1 MRLSR
6 RSGKGDIMF
15 EIEIRDGLLHIGGY
29 VNAVGRDSKPIF
41 SKKRGRCVEQVTP
54 GAFSSSLA
62 DGHEVFMKLNHEK
75 VIATTADGSLELR
88 EDNIGLKAQAT
99 VSDEE
104 VITMA
109 EKGLLKA
116 WSFGF
121 EAIDDDMEERSGQLP
136 RRHLNRIKLNEVS
149 VLSKSPAYEGT
160 LVELRDGDACEPKDT
175 DGTADKPAKDEP
187 AKDEPDETAAK
198 LAEIRTFIALE
209 EIGELIRQ
217 GEAEYRAYRDRE
229 EAQAFIDA
237 AEAQQWIDEQ
247 EEEERYNPYHNP
259 SNGQFTTAGGGGMGG
274 ILVVPKNGKR
284 YYAQLNKGY
293 SDEDI
298 DDMYKAEM
306 AKKQAQ
312 TTPEQTSTNAKL
324 IDNMNEAQLDIEIE
338 KTKSDIDR
346 YQAIMDKNSGGTSYD
361 QSMRESFPLGVG
373 GSGWNDT
380 RRRQFERNNEKSLKM
395 AKEYTDAYDKK
406 QDAQIRLKNLESAK
420 EKVSGTGK
428 TLNEIKAQRKAEMS
442 KSLKWEKNGKTIKS
456 GDYSIKTVA
465 SGFYSI
471 YKGNKQI
478 GFANKQSDAKAYVT
492 AYMGKEKR
500 SLDDGF
506 G

>member
-1 MRLSR
+1 
-6 RSGKGDIMF
+6 MF

-160 LVELRDGDACEPKDT
+160 LVELRDGDSCEPEDT
-175 DGTADKPAKDEP
+175 DGTADEPAKEEP

-247 EEEERYNPYHNP
+247 EEEERYNHYHDP
-259 SNGQFTTAGGGGMGG
+259 TNGQFASGKGGGVGLYYSMGKGKGAIVGESSPWQPKKKREGLFAVSDLKVGDVISYKVFDPESQEEKATEWTKTKVEG
-274 ILVVPKNGKR
+274 IGTWKSKLYQGIIVENIKVGEK
-284 YYAQLNKGY
+284 
-293 SDEDI
+293 
-298 DDMYKAEM
+298 
-306 AKKQAQ
+306 
-312 TTPEQTSTNAKL
+312 TTKITGL
-324 IDNMNEAQLDIEIE
+324 IDNGFSRLGRNYGKSYSRYTKVFKNNDIIRVYPNEE
-338 KTKSDIDR
+338 
-346 YQAIMDKNSGGTSYD
+346 GTYHL
-361 QSMRESFPLGVG
+361 P
-373 GSGWNDT
+373 
-380 RRRQFERNNEKSLKM
+380 
-395 AKEYTDAYDKK
+395 
-406 QDAQIRLKNLESAK
+406 SANT
-420 EKVSGTGK
+420 EV
-428 TLNEIKAQRKAEMS
+428 R
-442 KSLKWEKNGKTIKS
+442 
-456 GDYSIKTVA
+456 DYSED
-465 SGFYSI
+465 F
-471 YKGNKQI
+471 
-478 GFANKQSDAKAYVT
+478 
-492 AYMGKEKR
+492 
-500 SLDDGF
+500 L
-506 G
+506 

>member
-1 MRLSR
+1 
-6 RSGKGDIMF
+6 MF

-160 LVELRDGDACEPKDT
+160 LVELRDGDACEPENT
-175 DGTADKPAKDEP
+175 DGTVDEP
-187 AKDEPDETAAK
+187 AKEEPAKEEPDETAAK
-198 LAEIRTFIALE
+198 LAEIRTFIALAE
-209 EIGELIRQ
+209 AEELIRQ

-237 AEAQQWIDEQ
+237 AEAQQWIDER
-247 EEEERYNPYHNP
+247 EEEERYNHYHDP
-259 SNGQFTTAGGGGMGG
+259 TNGQFASGAGGGVGLYYSMGKG
-274 ILVVPKNGKR
+274 KGAIVGESSKLDPHVSLARMNVSDDIKDFSDRELNG
-284 YYAQLNKGY
+284 YVGY
-293 SDEDI
+293 LEGRIETELQSERKIKEMQKDLED
-298 DDMYKAEM
+298 
-306 AKKQAQ
+306 
-312 TTPEQTSTNAKL
+312 
-324 IDNMNEAQLDIEIE
+324 
-338 KTKSDIDR
+338 
-346 YQAIMDKNSGGTSYD
+346 
-361 QSMRESFPLGVG
+361 
-373 GSGWNDT
+373 
-380 RRRQFERNNEKSLKM
+380 
-395 AKEYTDAYDKK
+395 
-406 QDAQIRLKNLESAK
+406 
-420 EKVSGTGK
+420 
-428 TLNEIKAQRKAEMS
+428 
-442 KSLKWEKNGKTIKS
+442 WEKNGEKLKKVEEIAVKN
-456 GDYSIKTVA
+456 GY
-465 SGFYSI
+465 
-471 YKGNKQI
+471 
-478 GFANKQSDAKAYVT
+478 KQSAVFFSDAEYDANDRKYKRAFLEVFTADEKARYDELERKYSGRT
-492 AYMGKEKR
+492 NQLYSSKEIDTSRYRKAADIYSNKLKETNNEIIR
-500 SLDDGF
+500 RNNYG
-506 G
+506 

>member
-6 RSGKGDIMF
+6 RSEKGDIMF

-160 LVELRDGDACEPKDT
+160 LVELRDGDACEPEDT
-175 DGTADKPAKDEP
+175 DGTADEP
-187 AKDEPDETAAK
+187 AKEEPDETAAK

-247 EEEERYNPYHNP
+247 EEEERYNHYHNP
-259 SNGQFTTAGGGGMGG
+259 QNGQFASGAGGATGLYYSYGKGKGGVYGGEKTYNSDQHNGGFFESDESNKKFRESVSAFLKDAQDGDIYTVQGG
-274 ILVVPKNGKR
+274 ITGGKS
-284 YYAQLNKGY
+284 YYRVA
-293 SDEDI
+293 
-298 DDMYKAEM
+298 
-306 AKKQAQ
+306 
-312 TTPEQTSTNAKL
+312 
-324 IDNMNEAQLDIEIE
+324 
-338 KTKSDIDR
+338 
-346 YQAIMDKNSGGTSYD
+346 
-361 QSMRESFPLGVG
+361 
-373 GSGWNDT
+373 GSG
-380 RRRQFERNNEKSLKM
+380 RGM
-395 AKEYTDAYDKK
+395 M
-406 QDAQIRLKNLESAK
+406 LESIDEKGMRTNQHSRKLSRDSVSSMMRNTTVTLTSRQTPQQK
-420 EKVSGTGK
+420 ERARVQQDKDFYKWLKQQTG
-428 TLNEIKAQRKAEMS
+428 Q
-442 KSLKWEKNGKTIKS
+442 
-456 GDYSIKTVA
+456 
-465 SGFYSI
+465 
-471 YKGNKQI
+471 
-478 GFANKQSDAKAYVT
+478 QS
-492 AYMGKEKR
+492 
-500 SLDDGF
+500 F
-506 G
+506 F

>member
-160 LVELRDGDACEPKDT
+160 LVELRDGDACDPEDT
-175 DGTADKPAKDEP
+175 DGTADEPAKEETAKEETAKDEP
-187 AKDEPDETAAK
+187 AKEEPEQDETAAK

-247 EEEERYNPYHNP
+247 EEEERYNHYHNP
-259 SNGQFTTAGGGGMGG
+259 QNGQFASGKGGGEGLRYSFGKG
-274 ILVVPKNGKR
+274 KGSEIVGASSELEAKILGKVDMNGKFVDVYDR
-284 YYAQLNKGY
+284 LPKGW
-293 SDEDI
+293 DFKNA
-298 DDMYKAEM
+298 M
-306 AKKQAQ
+306 
-312 TTPEQTSTNAKL
+312 TTPLGYRFITNGVSPFQNAKGSKAGTRKVGL
-324 IDNMNEAQLDIEIE
+324 IQDRWLKSEYNEL
-338 KTKSDIDR
+338 SD
-346 YQAIMDKNSGGTSYD
+346 Y
-361 QSMRESFPLGVG
+361 
-373 GSGWNDT
+373 
-380 RRRQFERNNEKSLKM
+380 EKSK
-395 AKEYTDAYDKK
+395 
-406 QDAQIRLKNLESAK
+406 
-420 EKVSGTGK
+420 
-428 TLNEIKAQRKAEMS
+428 IKPIQ
-442 KSLKWEKNGKTIKS
+442 
-456 GDYSIKTVA
+456 
-465 SGFYSI
+465 
-471 YKGNKQI
+471 
-478 GFANKQSDAKAYVT
+478 QS
-492 AYMGKEKR
+492 
-500 SLDDGF
+500 F
-506 G
+506 F

>member
-1 MRLSR
+1 
-6 RSGKGDIMF
+6 MF

-160 LVELRDGDACEPKDT
+160 LVELRDGDACEPEDT
-175 DGTADKPAKDEP
+175 DGAADEP

-209 EIGELIRQ
+209 EIRELIRQ

-247 EEEERYNPYHNP
+247 EEEERYNHYHNP
-259 SNGQFTTAGGGGMGG
+259 QNGQFASGKGGGVGLYYSMGKG
-274 ILVVPKNGKR
+274 KGAIVGASSKLDLLKSPEDYDNKIEALKNKT
-284 YYAQLNKGY
+284 AEVETTEEFLKLNDQIKNLWKEKLLKKK
-293 SDEDI
+293 SDPDFAAK
-298 DDMYKAEM
+298 DKANKDR
-306 AKKQAQ
+306 KK
-312 TTPEQTSTNAKL
+312 EQTRKEREEYEKLTSQDSWNGHNAAGNARPSDKYL
-324 IDNMNEAQLDIEIE
+324 KQKEAWVQSQL
-338 KTKSDIDR
+338 
-346 YQAIMDKNSGGTSYD
+346 
-361 QSMRESFPLGVG
+361 SF
-373 GSGWNDT
+373 
-380 RRRQFERNNEKSLKM
+380 F
-395 AKEYTDAYDKK
+395 
-406 QDAQIRLKNLESAK
+406 
-420 EKVSGTGK
+420 
-428 TLNEIKAQRKAEMS
+428 
-442 KSLKWEKNGKTIKS
+442 
-456 GDYSIKTVA
+456 
-465 SGFYSI
+465 
-471 YKGNKQI
+471 
-478 GFANKQSDAKAYVT
+478 
-492 AYMGKEKR
+492 
-500 SLDDGF
+500 
-506 G
+506 

>member
-1 MRLSR
+1 MLMRLSR
-6 RSGKGDIMF
+6 RSGKGDTMF

-160 LVELRDGDACEPKDT
+160 LVELRDGDACEPEDT
-175 DGTADKPAKDEP
+175 DGTADEP
-187 AKDEPDETAAK
+187 AKEEPAKEEPEQDETAAK

-237 AEAQQWIDEQ
+237 AEAQQWIDER
-247 EEEERYNPYHNP
+247 EEEERYNHYHNP
-259 SNGQFTTAGGGGMGG
+259 TNGQFASGKGGGEGLYYSMGKGKGAIVGESSRYYNEGEIKQAGQMYGMEDVSGRTRDYLRNALNEQEPLWRLEGYLKQLKREQAKDKRQQEKFGKTDWSDKWNEYKKAEIKLVRDVYKKLSNGQ
-274 ILVVPKNGKR
+274 
-284 YYAQLNKGY
+284 
-293 SDEDI
+293 
-298 DDMYKAEM
+298 
-306 AKKQAQ
+306 
-312 TTPEQTSTNAKL
+312 
-324 IDNMNEAQLDIEIE
+324 
-338 KTKSDIDR
+338 
-346 YQAIMDKNSGGTSYD
+346 
-361 QSMRESFPLGVG
+361 QSF
-373 GSGWNDT
+373 W
-380 RRRQFERNNEKSLKM
+380 
-395 AKEYTDAYDKK
+395 
-406 QDAQIRLKNLESAK
+406 
-420 EKVSGTGK
+420 
-428 TLNEIKAQRKAEMS
+428 
-442 KSLKWEKNGKTIKS
+442 
-456 GDYSIKTVA
+456 
-465 SGFYSI
+465 
-471 YKGNKQI
+471 
-478 GFANKQSDAKAYVT
+478 
-492 AYMGKEKR
+492 
-500 SLDDGF
+500 
-506 G
+506 